1 MKILVLGAAGKMGRA
16 VSWYLGKDPQISK
29 VGLLDAHESALKP
42 MATDA
47 DKFNIHTV
55 RIEDSAKL
63 QEVMKE
69 YDAGIVVLPN
79 RRLSYLATEAALA
92 ARLNLVDILEEY
104 HRRPDEY
111 EIEGLVV
118 PAGMSIREYGESLHQ
133 RAEKNDMLILDGM
146 GFAPGLSNLTTEH
159 GIGLL
164 DKVKTAVARVG
175 GIPNADAAS
184 HHPLILHDHLVHR
197 ACPARVQR

>member
-1 MKILVLGAAGKMGRA
+1 
-16 VSWYLGKDPQISK
+16 
-29 VGLLDAHESALKP
+29 

-47 DKFNIHTV
+47 DKFNIHV
-55 RIEDSAKL
+55 VSIEDSAKL
-63 QEVMKE
+63 QAVMKD

-79 RRLSYLATEAALA
+79 RRLSYLAIEAAIA

-118 PAGMSIREYGESLHQ
+118 PTGMSIREYGENLHQ

-164 DKVKTAVARVG
+164 DKVKIGSGARG
-175 GIPNADAAS
+175 W
-184 HHPLILHDHLVHR
+184 HPK
-197 ACPARVQR
+197 C

>member
-29 VGLLDAHESALKP
+29 VGLLDAHEKALKA

-47 DKFNIHTV
+47 DKFNIHV
-55 RIEDSAKL
+55 VSIEDSGKL
-63 QEVMKE
+63 QAVMKD

-79 RRLSYLATEAALA
+79 RRLSYLAIEAAIA

-118 PAGMSIREYGESLHQ
+118 PTGMSIREYGENLHQ
-133 RAEKNDMLILDGM
+133 RAEKNDVLILDGM

-164 DKVKTAVARVG
+164 DKVKIG
-175 GIPNADAAS
+175 GGTRGW
-184 HHPLILHDHLVHR
+184 HPK
-197 ACPARVQR
+197 C